1 MLVLLL
7 VFSSV
12 TLVVIGMTRKLYD
25 LKHPLYPH
33 PDLLKY
39 HNDHKIVYQP
49 YQGAY
54 DDAYNQWYQLVRADH
69 DFSGAPIRPIMR
81 EISQIIR
88 LKSSGNEYLLYGET
102 LYGQDHENNTIPFFH
117 TYGQYMKPAFKTVYN
132 YELKQANTIRSGGV
146 DTVFFIPFDKGLVE
160 ELYTAGPD
168 DKDIELLVNVGSK
181 QYGGRGFY
189 TYEEF
194 RDASLEELARIGRE
208 GKGMFTTAVSNVP
221 VGTMTAELRALGTGS
236 SKSSQEQQQLWK
248 EFQEFQKFKNQ
259 NKGLTTK

>member
-1 MLVLLL
+1 
-7 VFSSV
+7 
-12 TLVVIGMTRKLYD
+12 MTRQLYD

-39 HNDHKIVYQP
+39 HIDHKIQYQP

-69 DFSGAPIRPIMR
+69 DFSGAPIRPIYR

-88 LKSSGNEYLLYGET
+88 LKSSGNDYILYGET

-117 TYGQYMKPAFKTVYN
+117 TAGQYMKPAFKTVYN

-146 DTVFFIPFDKGLVE
+146 ETVYFLKFNKDLIE
-160 ELYTAGPD
+160 ELYSAGPD

-194 RDASLEELARIGRE
+194 ANSTLEELARIGRE
-208 GKGMFTTAVSNVP
+208 GKGMFTQPVSNVP
-221 VGTMTAELRALGTGS
+221 VGSMTAELRALGGTAGGS
-236 SKSSQEQQQLWK
+236 SKSAAEQQQLWK
-248 EFQEFQKFKNQ
+248 DFQEFKKFQQNQ
-259 NKGLTTK
+259 NKGGQQK

>member
-1 MLVLLL
+1 
-7 VFSSV
+7 
-12 TLVVIGMTRKLYD
+12 MTRKLYD
-25 LKHPLYPH
+25 LRHPLYPH
-33 PDLLKY
+33 PTLLAY
-39 HNDHKIVYQP
+39 HNQHKIQYQP

-69 DFSGAPIRPIMR
+69 DFSGAPLRPIYR

-88 LKSSGNEYLLYGET
+88 LKSSGQEYILYGET

-146 DTVFFIPFDKGLVE
+146 ETVYFLRFNKELLD

-168 DKDIELLVNVGSK
+168 DKDIELLVNVGSR
-181 QYGGRGFY
+181 QYGGRGFF

-194 RDASLEELARIGRE
+194 RDSSLEELARIGRE
-208 GKGMFTTAVSNVP
+208 GKGMFTTLTSNIP
-221 VGTMTAELRALGTGS
+221 VGTVTSELRAAGQ
-236 SKSSQEQQQLWK
+236 SQLYK
-248 EFQEFQKFKNQ
+248 EFMEFQKFKQ
-259 NKGLTTK
+259 TQQQTQLKDKKQ

>member
-1 MLVLLL
+1 
-7 VFSSV
+7 
-12 TLVVIGMTRKLYD
+12 MTRKLYN
-25 LKHPLYPH
+25 LQHPLYPH
-33 PDLLKY
+33 HELLKY

-69 DFSGAPIRPIMR
+69 DFSGAPLRPITR

-88 LKSSGNEYLLYGET
+88 LKSSGQEFLLYSET

-146 DTVFFIPFDKGLVE
+146 ETVFFLPFNKDLIE
-160 ELYTAGPD
+160 ELYSAGPD
-168 DKDIELLVNVGSK
+168 NMDIELLVNVGSK

-194 RDASLEELARIGRE
+194 KESTLEELARIGRE
-208 GKGMFTTAVSNVP
+208 GKGMFTTAVTSVP
-221 VGTMTAELRALGTGS
+221 SGTMAAELKASGTVT
-236 SKSSQEQQQLWK
+236 SQQQQQLWK

-259 NKGLTTK
+259 NKGTSTK

>member
-1 MLVLLL
+1 
-7 VFSSV
+7 
-12 TLVVIGMTRKLYD
+12 MTRQLYD

-33 PDLLKY
+33 PDLLAY
-39 HNDHKIVYQP
+39 HTQHKIAYQP

-69 DFSGAPIRPIMR
+69 DFSGAPIRPIYR

-88 LKSSGNEYLLYGET
+88 MKSSGQEYLLYGET

-146 DTVFFIPFDKGLVE
+146 ETIYFIKLDKYLLQ
-160 ELYTAGPD
+160 ELYDAGPD
-168 DKDIELLVNVGSK
+168 NMDIELLVTVGSK

-194 RDASLEELARIGRE
+194 SNSSLEELARIGRE
-208 GKGMFTTAVSNVP
+208 GKGMFTQPTSNVP
-221 VGTMTAELRALGTGS
+221 VGTMTAELRASGANTP
-236 SKSSQEQQQLWK
+236 QQQQQMWK
-248 EFQEFQKFKNQ
+248 EFQEFQKFKQ
-259 NKGLTTK
+259 NKPSSSGNVK